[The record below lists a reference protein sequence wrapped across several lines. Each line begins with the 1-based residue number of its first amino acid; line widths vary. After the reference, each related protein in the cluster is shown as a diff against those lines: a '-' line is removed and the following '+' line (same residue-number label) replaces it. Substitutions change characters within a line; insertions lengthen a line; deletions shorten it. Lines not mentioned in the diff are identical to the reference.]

1 MTAHAARVL
10 GRRTLLRGLAAAGF
24 GLLGSG
30 GAQAGDGLERVRQ
43 RGLLSVGVYEDM
55 PPFNVKGKGLDVD
68 LAKALAE
75 RMGLKL
81 QLLPFPAGEKM
92 DDDLRNM
99 VWKGHYLGYGPADVL
114 LHVPVDR
121 PLMVANPQVSI
132 FAPYYRE
139 RVMIARDLQQ
149 VPVMDSLKVF
159 AGKPIV
165 VPGLSLAGWLM
176 LGADGGAYRDQ
187 LKTSVA
193 DGVEAARLLQRGE
206 CVAAVG
212 LASELESVLGGDSR
226 YAVEVL
232 PIPRAPHDGWVV
244 GCAVK
249 RDAADLAEA
258 VKAAIDG
265 LAQDGRLA
273 SLYQKASVSWRR
285 P

>member
-1 MTAHAARVL
+1 M
-10 GRRTLLRGLAAAGF
+10 
-24 GLLGSG
+24 
-30 GAQAGDGLERVRQ
+30 
-43 RGLLSVGVYEDM
+43 GVYEDM

-121 PLMVANPQVSI
+121 PLMAANPQVTI
-132 FAPYYRE
+132 LAPYYRE

-149 VPVMDSLKVF
+149 VSVMDGLKAF
-159 AGKPIV
+159 AGRPIA
-165 VPGLSLAGWLM
+165 VPGQSLAGWLM
-176 LGADGGAYRDQ
+176 LGADDGAYRDQ
-187 LKTSVA
+187 LKTHLA
-193 DGVEAARLLQRGE
+193 DGVEAAQMLLRGE

-212 LASELESVLGGDSR
+212 MASELESVLGGNER
-226 YAVEVL
+226 FAIEAL
-232 PIPRAPHDGWVV
+232 PMPRAPHDGWVV

-249 RDAADLAEA
+249 RDATDLAEA
-258 VKAAIDG
+258 VKAAIEG

-273 SLYQKASVSWRR
+273 SLYQQSSVIWRR

>member
-1 MTAHAARVL
+1 MTGGADRGLWRRTVL
-10 GRRTLLRGLAAAGF
+10 GGLAAAGF
-24 GLLGSG
+24 GLLGTR
-30 GAQAGDGLERVRQ
+30 GAQAGEGLDRIRQ
-43 RGLLSVGVYEDM
+43 RGSLSVGVYEDM

-139 RVMIARDLQQ
+139 RVMIARNLQQ

-176 LGADGGAYRDQ
+176 LGADDGAYREQ
-187 LKTSVA
+187 LKTKVA

-212 LASELESVLGGDSR
+212 LASELESVLGSDSR

-249 RDAADLAEA
+249 RDAADLADA
-258 VKAAIDG
+258 VKAAIDSM
-265 LAQDGRLA
+265 AQDGQLA